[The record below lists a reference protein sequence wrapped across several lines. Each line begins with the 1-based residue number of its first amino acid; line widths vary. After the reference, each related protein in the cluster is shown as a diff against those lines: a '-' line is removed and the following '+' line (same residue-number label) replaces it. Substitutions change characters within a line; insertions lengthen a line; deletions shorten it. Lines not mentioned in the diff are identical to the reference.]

1 MHYILAALFA
11 FAIVTL
17 WVPAV
22 WPVTVFQVGVF
33 ALCVCAL
40 WRHPPSRIPYPA
52 IPLSLAVVWGL
63 LQLRLGISAYAF
75 DTKTA
80 IVRWATFLAVFLIG
94 FTLFSDSGVRRWFRS
109 AMLWFAFVVSVWA
122 TLQTFTSGGAV
133 LWLFPTGYTM
143 DVMGPILYHNHYAA
157 FVEVLLPI
165 ALYRALRRTPNSLLY
180 GGMAAALY
188 ASVIASASRTGTILT
203 TAEILLVAILMATRG
218 FTTGG
223 ALGAAFL
230 RILILFAA
238 FTAVAGWDRV
248 WERLRQPDPMQT
260 RREFNISSLHI
271 IQAHPFAGTG
281 LGTWPTVYPR
291 YAIVDGGTY
300 ANQAHDDWLQFT
312 CEGGIFF
319 GLLVFSLFLW
329 SLWPAFRS
337 IWGIGVL
344 AVFLHAWVDYPFSR
358 PALGSWPFLILAML
372 AAQGRHHAGSQ
383 AGVRNHEALEEE
395 YLVINNR

>member
-1 MHYILAALFA
+1 MHYTLAAFFA
-11 FAIVTL
+11 FAILTL

-33 ALCVCAL
+33 TLCAWAL
-40 WRHPPSRIPYPA
+40 WRRPPSRFPYPA
-52 IPLSLAVVWGL
+52 IPLSLAVIWGV
-63 LQLRLGISAYAF
+63 LQLRLGISVYAF

-94 FTLFSDSGVRRWFRS
+94 FTLFSDSDVRRWFRS

-143 DVMGPILYHNHYAA
+143 DVMGPILYHNHYAV
-157 FVEVLLPI
+157 FVEVVLPI
-165 ALYRALRRTPNSLLY
+165 AVYRALRRNPNSLLY
-180 GGMAAALY
+180 GAMAAALY

-203 TAEILLVAILMATRG
+203 TAEILVVAILMATRG

-230 RILILFAA
+230 RVLILFAA

-281 LGTWPTVYPR
+281 LGTWPTVYPG
-291 YAIVDGGTY
+291 YAIVDGGTF

-312 CEGGIFF
+312 SEGGIFF
-319 GLLVFSLFLW
+319 GLLVFSLFIL
-329 SLWPAFRS
+329 SVGGERLGPARRPTRFA
-337 IWGIGVL
+337 GAPELIGV
-344 AVFLHAWVDYPFSR
+344 SN
-358 PALGSWPFLILAML
+358 G
-372 AAQGRHHAGSQ
+372 
-383 AGVRNHEALEEE
+383 
-395 YLVINNR
+395 